1 MVEYIAKVGEKY
13 NDLTN
18 DNVWLHRIANETAKT
33 NALLSQLID
42 LLEDTQNC
50 FDDVWKVD
58 GLSSDQKY
66 PQARMEHMFGVV
78 ASKIGKHVQ
87 RALSKIDL
95 FHGPFTTVRQH
106 ARGGS
111 FVLGGGGVA
120 VFFALSLTRIYLFI
134 FSLQTLSKH
143 FQTLSN
149 FQNTFKTLS
158 KHPTKKQQR
167 CALAFVIP
175 CVCVRNGHKPLVN

>member
-1 MVEYIAKVGEKY
+1 
-13 NDLTN
+13 
-18 DNVWLHRIANETAKT
+18 
-33 NALLSQLID
+33 LSQLID

-106 ARGGS
+106 ARGS
-111 FVLGGGGVA
+111 FVLGAGGCCSI
-120 VFFALSLTRIYLFI
+120 LCTITDTYLFVYI
-134 FSLQTLSKH
+134 F
-143 FQTLSN
+143 LSN

-158 KHPTKKQQR
+158 NTQQKKQQR